1 LGFTFALI
9 YFALFSAIGHAG
21 WGLGALF
28 GLVHGVFTATALA
41 NIVLPS
47 VHPRM
52 GTSFTAAGSAPL
64 IEPPGFLLRN
74 YGPSTSVV
82 NLIAHIGY
90 GTLVG
95 GITALSH

>member
-1 LGFTFALI
+1 
-9 YFALFSAIGHAG
+9 
-21 WGLGALF
+21 
-28 GLVHGVFTATALA
+28 
-41 NIVLPS
+41 
-47 VHPRM
+47 M